1 MYYNDLV
8 LQPNKSSAL
17 GLCELLWLKI
27 LLALRLMGN
36 KPMKLYCDNK
46 AAVDIADKAC
56 RVYNQVGN

>member
-1 MYYNDLV
+1 M
-8 LQPNKSSAL
+8 
-17 GLCELLWLKI
+17 E
-27 LLALRLMGN
+27 N